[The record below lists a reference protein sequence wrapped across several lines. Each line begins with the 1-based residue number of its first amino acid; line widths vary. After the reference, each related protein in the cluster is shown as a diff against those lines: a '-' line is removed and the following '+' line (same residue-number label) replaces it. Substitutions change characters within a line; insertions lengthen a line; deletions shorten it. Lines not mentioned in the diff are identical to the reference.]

1 MGGCACEYLGY
12 SSLGLDT
19 ALQLSSNASTP
30 CSCHVF
36 APTHQATQ
44 PVQGTS
50 MATPVVAGSAALL
63 RQYFTDGFWPSGAAN
78 PADAFVPS
86 AALLRAVLIGGA
98 VAIDGVEA
106 NANGLP
112 VDPPPSSRQGF
123 GRIHLGA
130 REGLRRLGRWEGAGW
145 VKRSASQQGACNL
158 GHMLPAQLPP
168 KLAGNSVHLAG
179 SPDTTNLAL
188 LDRVR
193 ITQGGEAP

>member
-1 MGGCACEYLGY
+1 
-12 SSLGLDT
+12 
-19 ALQLSSNASTP
+19 
-30 CSCHVF
+30 
-36 APTHQATQ
+36 
-44 PVQGTS
+44 

-98 VAIDGVEA
+98 VAIGGVEA

-130 REGLRRLGRWEGAGW
+130 REGLRRLGRWEGASW

-168 KLAGNSVHLAG
+168 NCLQETLSIWLAAPTPPTLRCWTECASHKVGKRRDIGCS
-179 SPDTTNLAL
+179 
-188 LDRVR
+188 
-193 ITQGGEAP
+193 GG